1 MSLIDAVAG
10 IQARPDC
17 VAVLLGRHTIRLGV
31 RGLILNAL
39 KPGYVYPH
47 LSAGDVLAQ
56 TWEVW
61 TPEQIEQ
68 LRAAGAMG

>member
-1 MSLIDAVAG
+1 MSFIDAIAG

-17 VAVLLGRHTIRLGV
+17 VAVLVGRHTLRLSV
-31 RGLILNAL
+31 RGVVLNAL
-39 KPGYVYPH
+39 KLEATYPH
-47 LSAGDVLAQ
+47 LSVGDVMAQ